1 MSGFAFSHQFSKRW
15 LATPTPVKHAIIQE
29 LDDIVTLLYPDTDLD
44 EYEFSV
50 PNLHDKVEELLA
62 IEREQ
67 QEKLQAQARERELE
81 EQRLEQERLEQHR
94 LEQERLEQHR
104 LEQERLEI
112 ERLETER
119 LEKERLEQQRLEAE
133 RLKQE
138 RREAEHLEQ
147 QRPEQIQLTQENEK
161 ERQAQEARLQRERQA
176 QDDAAIALLE
186 QERAIAKQ
194 AHLAKQANPAKLATQ
209 LSTGSIEGANHEPD
223 EQTQSTDTATSDV
236 TIERH
241 RSEMLYAIDHTDT
254 ADNMAESF
262 AEDPTAAVRTQ
273 ETRVTDPLVDI
284 ANPSIATTPA
294 IEQIKQD
301 IVKQLQGYIDNYLLE
316 SMTLMN
322 EDLNQWLKTE
332 VEKQLTV
339 RLSQSH
345 QSH

>member
-62 IEREQ
+62 IERDH

-94 LEQERLEQHR
+94 LEQERLENK
-104 LEQERLEI
+104 RLEI
-112 ERLETER
+112 ERLEKER
-119 LEKERLEQQRLEAE
+119 LDQQRLEQQ
-133 RLKQE
+133 
-138 RREAEHLEQ
+138 HL
-147 QRPEQIQLTQENEK
+147 EQIQLTQENEQ

-209 LSTGSIEGANHEPD
+209 LSTGSIEGANHQLD
-223 EQTQSTDTATSDV
+223 EQAQSKDTATSDV

-241 RSEMLYAIDHTDT
+241 RSEMVYAIDHTDT
-254 ADNMAESF
+254 ADNF
-262 AEDPTAAVRTQ
+262 AEPLADDPTAAVLTH
-273 ETRVTDPLVDI
+273 ETSVTHPLADI
-284 ANPSIATTPA
+284 DNPSIATTPA

-345 QSH
+345 

>member
-44 EYEFSV
+44 GYEFSV

-62 IEREQ
+62 IERDH

-81 EQRLEQERLEQHR
+81 EQRLEQERLEKHR
-94 LEQERLEQHR
+94 LEQERLENK
-104 LEQERLEI
+104 
-112 ERLETER
+112 RLETER
-119 LEKERLEQQRLEAE
+119 LEKERLEQQRLE
-133 RLKQE
+133 
-138 RREAEHLEQ
+138 Q
-147 QRPEQIQLTQENEK
+147 QPLEQIQLTQENEQ
-161 ERQAQEARLQRERQA
+161 ERQAQEERLQRERQA

-194 AHLAKQANPAKLATQ
+194 AHLAKQSNPPQPATQ
-209 LSTGSIEGANHEPD
+209 LSTGSIEGANHQLD
-223 EQTQSTDTATSDV
+223 EQAQSTDTATSDV

-241 RSEMLYAIDHTDT
+241 RSEMVYAIDHTET
-254 ADNMAESF
+254 ADNTDNF
-262 AEDPTAAVRTQ
+262 AEPLADDPTAALMTH

>member
-44 EYEFSV
+44 GYEFSV

-62 IEREQ
+62 IERDH
-67 QEKLQAQARERELE
+67 QEKLQAQLRERELE

-94 LEQERLEQHR
+94 LEQERLENK
-104 LEQERLEI
+104 
-112 ERLETER
+112 RLETER
-119 LEKERLEQQRLEAE
+119 LEKERLEQQRLE
-133 RLKQE
+133 QQ
-138 RREAEHLEQ
+138 HL
-147 QRPEQIQLTQENEK
+147 EQIQLTQENEK
-161 ERQAQEARLQRERQA
+161 ERQAQEERLQRERQA

-194 AHLAKQANPAKLATQ
+194 AHLAKQSNPPQPATQ
-209 LSTGSIEGANHEPD
+209 LSTGSIEGANHELD
-223 EQTQSTDTATSDV
+223 EQAQSTDTATSDI

-241 RSEMLYAIDHTDT
+241 RSEMVYAIDHTDNT
-254 ADNMAESF
+254 DNF
-262 AEDPTAAVRTQ
+262 AEAEPLADDPTAAVMTH
-273 ETRVTDPLVDI
+273 ETSVTDPLADI
-284 ANPSIATTPA
+284 DNPSIATTPA

-332 VEKQLTV
+332 VEKQLAV

-345 QSH
+345 

>member
-44 EYEFSV
+44 GYQFSV

-62 IEREQ
+62 IERDH

-81 EQRLEQERLEQHR
+81 EQRLEQERLAQHR
-94 LEQERLEQHR
+94 LEQERLENK
-104 LEQERLEI
+104 
-112 ERLETER
+112 RLETER
-119 LEKERLEQQRLEAE
+119 LEKERLEQQRLEQQ
-133 RLKQE
+133 R
-138 RREAEHLEQ
+138 LEQ
-147 QRPEQIQLTQENEK
+147 AQLTQENEK
-161 ERQAQEARLQRERQA
+161 ERQAQEERLQRERQA

-194 AHLAKQANPAKLATQ
+194 AHLAKQANPAQPATQ
-209 LSTGSIEGANHEPD
+209 LSTGSIEVATHELD
-223 EQTQSTDTATSDV
+223 EQAQSTDAATSDV

-241 RSEMLYAIDHTDT
+241 RSEMVYAIDHTDT
-254 ADNMAESF
+254 ADNTDNF
-262 AEDPTAAVRTQ
+262 AEPLADDTTAAVMTQ
-273 ETRVTDPLVDI
+273 ETRVTEPLADI
-284 ANPSIATTPA
+284 DNPSIATTPA

>member
-44 EYEFSV
+44 GYQFSV

-62 IEREQ
+62 IERDH

-81 EQRLEQERLEQHR
+81 EQRLEQERLAQHR
-94 LEQERLEQHR
+94 LEQERLENK
-104 LEQERLEI
+104 
-112 ERLETER
+112 RLETER
-119 LEKERLEQQRLEAE
+119 LEKERLEQQRLE
-133 RLKQE
+133 
-138 RREAEHLEQ
+138 Q
-147 QRPEQIQLTQENEK
+147 QRLEQIQLTQENEK
-161 ERQAQEARLQRERQA
+161 ERQAQEERLQRERQA

-194 AHLAKQANPAKLATQ
+194 AHLAKQANPAKPATQ
-209 LSTGSIEGANHEPD
+209 LSTGSIEGANHELD
-223 EQTQSTDTATSDV
+223 EQAQSTDTATSDI

-241 RSEMLYAIDHTDT
+241 RSEMVYAIDHTDNT
-254 ADNMAESF
+254 DNF
-262 AEDPTAAVRTQ
+262 AEAEPLADDPTAAVMTH
-273 ETRVTDPLVDI
+273 ETSVTDPLADI
-284 ANPSIATTPA
+284 DNLSIATTPT

>member
-29 LDDIVTLLYPDTDLD
+29 LDDIITLLSPDTDLD
-44 EYEFSV
+44 EYQFSV

-62 IEREQ
+62 IEREH

-81 EQRLEQERLEQHR
+81 QQRLEQERLEQHR
-94 LEQERLEQHR
+94 LEQERLENK
-104 LEQERLEI
+104 
-112 ERLETER
+112 RLETER
-119 LEKERLEQQRLEAE
+119 LEKERLEQQRLE
-133 RLKQE
+133 
-138 RREAEHLEQ
+138 Q
-147 QRPEQIQLTQENEK
+147 QRLEQIQLTQENEQ
-161 ERQAQEARLQRERQA
+161 ERHAQAERLQRERQA

-194 AHLAKQANPAKLATQ
+194 AHLAKQANPAQPATQ
-209 LSTGSIEGANHEPD
+209 LSTGSIEGANHQLD
-223 EQTQSTDTATSDV
+223 EQAQSTDTATSDV

-241 RSEMLYAIDHTDT
+241 RSEMVYAIDHTDNT
-254 ADNMAESF
+254 DNF
-262 AEDPTAAVRTQ
+262 AEPFADDPTAAVMTH
-273 ETRVTDPLVDI
+273 ETSVTDPLADI
-284 ANPSIATTPA
+284 DNPSTATTPA

>member
-62 IEREQ
+62 IERDH

-81 EQRLEQERLEQHR
+81 EQRLEQERLAQQR
-94 LEQERLEQHR
+94 LEQERLENK
-104 LEQERLEI
+104 RLEI
-112 ERLETER
+112 ER
-119 LEKERLEQQRLEAE
+119 LEKERLEQQ
-133 RLKQE
+133 
-138 RREAEHLEQ
+138 LEQ
-147 QRPEQIQLTQENEK
+147 QRLEQIQLTQENEK
-161 ERQAQEARLQRERQA
+161 ERQA

-194 AHLAKQANPAKLATQ
+194 AHLEKQANPPQPVTQ
-209 LSTGSIEGANHEPD
+209 LSTGSIEGANHQLD
-223 EQTQSTDTATSDV
+223 EQAQSTDTATSDV

-241 RSEMLYAIDHTDT
+241 RSEMVYAIDHTDT
-254 ADNMAESF
+254 ADNTAEPL
-262 AEDPTAAVRTQ
+262 ADDPTAAVVTH
-273 ETRVTDPLVDI
+273 ETRVTDPLADTD
-284 ANPSIATTPA
+284 NPSIATTPA

>member
-62 IEREQ
+62 IERDH

-81 EQRLEQERLEQHR
+81 EQRLEQERLEKHR
-94 LEQERLEQHR
+94 LEQERLENK
-104 LEQERLEI
+104 
-112 ERLETER
+112 RLETER
-119 LEKERLEQQRLEAE
+119 LEKERLEQQRLE
-133 RLKQE
+133 QQ
-138 RREAEHLEQ
+138 HL
-147 QRPEQIQLTQENEK
+147 EQIQLTQENEK
-161 ERQAQEARLQRERQA
+161 ERQAQEERLQRERQA

-194 AHLAKQANPAKLATQ
+194 AHLAKQSNPAKPATQ
-209 LSTGSIEGANHEPD
+209 LSTGSIEGANHQLD
-223 EQTQSTDTATSDV
+223 EQAQSTDTATSDV

-241 RSEMLYAIDHTDT
+241 RSEMVYAIDHTDN
-254 ADNMAESF
+254 ADNTDNF
-262 AEDPTAAVRTQ
+262 AEAEPLADDPTAAVMTH
-273 ETRVTDPLVDI
+273 ETSVTHPLADI
-284 ANPSIATTPA
+284 DNPSIATTPA

-345 QSH
+345 

>member
-62 IEREQ
+62 IERDH

-81 EQRLEQERLEQHR
+81 EQRLEQERLAQQR
-94 LEQERLEQHR
+94 LEQERLENK
-104 LEQERLEI
+104 
-112 ERLETER
+112 RLETER
-119 LEKERLEQQRLEAE
+119 LEKERLEQQ
-133 RLKQE
+133 
-138 RREAEHLEQ
+138 LEQ
-147 QRPEQIQLTQENEK
+147 QRLEQIQLTQENEK
-161 ERQAQEARLQRERQA
+161 ERQA

-194 AHLAKQANPAKLATQ
+194 AHLEKQANPPQPVTQ
-209 LSTGSIEGANHEPD
+209 LSTGSIEGANHQLD
-223 EQTQSTDTATSDV
+223 EQAQSTDTATSDV

-241 RSEMLYAIDHTDT
+241 RSEMVYAIDHTDT
-254 ADNMAESF
+254 ADNTDNF
-262 AEDPTAAVRTQ
+262 AEAEPLADDPTAAVMTQ
-273 ETRVTDPLVDI
+273 ETRVTEPLADI
-284 ANPSIATTPA
+284 DSPSIATTPA

-345 QSH
+345 

>member
-62 IEREQ
+62 IERDH

-94 LEQERLEQHR
+94 LEQERLENK
-104 LEQERLEI
+104 
-112 ERLETER
+112 RLETER
-119 LEKERLEQQRLEAE
+119 LEKERLEQQRLE
-133 RLKQE
+133 
-138 RREAEHLEQ
+138 Q
-147 QRPEQIQLTQENEK
+147 QRLEQIQLTQENEK
-161 ERQAQEARLQRERQA
+161 ERQAQEERLQRERQA

-194 AHLAKQANPAKLATQ
+194 AHLAKQANPPQPAKQ
-209 LSTGSIEGANHEPD
+209 LSTGSIEGANHQLD
-223 EQTQSTDTATSDV
+223 EQAQSTDTATSDV

-241 RSEMLYAIDHTDT
+241 RSEMVYAIDHTDT
-254 ADNMAESF
+254 ADNTDNF
-262 AEDPTAAVRTQ
+262 AEAEPLADDPTAAVLTH
-273 ETRVTDPLVDI
+273 ETSVTDPLANID
-284 ANPSIATTPA
+284 NPSIATTPA

-345 QSH
+345 

>member
-44 EYEFSV
+44 GYQFSV

-62 IEREQ
+62 IERDH

-81 EQRLEQERLEQHR
+81 EQRLEQERLAQHR
-94 LEQERLEQHR
+94 LEQERLENK
-104 LEQERLEI
+104 
-112 ERLETER
+112 RLETER
-119 LEKERLEQQRLEAE
+119 LEKERLEQQRLE
-133 RLKQE
+133 
-138 RREAEHLEQ
+138 Q
-147 QRPEQIQLTQENEK
+147 QRLEQIQLAQENEK
-161 ERQAQEARLQRERQA
+161 ERQAQEERLQRERQA

-209 LSTGSIEGANHEPD
+209 LSTGSIEGANHQLD
-223 EQTQSTDTATSDV
+223 EQAQSKDTATSDV

-241 RSEMLYAIDHTDT
+241 RSEMVYAIDHTDT
-254 ADNMAESF
+254 ADNTDKIAEPL
-262 AEDPTAAVRTQ
+262 ADDPTAALMTH

-345 QSH
+345 

>member
-44 EYEFSV
+44 GYQFSV

-62 IEREQ
+62 IERDH

-94 LEQERLEQHR
+94 LEQERLENK
-104 LEQERLEI
+104 
-112 ERLETER
+112 RLETER
-119 LEKERLEQQRLEAE
+119 LEKERLEQQRLE
-133 RLKQE
+133 
-138 RREAEHLEQ
+138 Q
-147 QRPEQIQLTQENEK
+147 QRLEQIQLTQENEK
-161 ERQAQEARLQRERQA
+161 ERQAQEERLQRERQA

-194 AHLAKQANPAKLATQ
+194 AHLAKQSNPPQPATQ
-209 LSTGSIEGANHEPD
+209 LSTGSIEGANHQLD
-223 EQTQSTDTATSDV
+223 EQAQSTDTATSDV

-241 RSEMLYAIDHTDT
+241 RSEMVYAIDHTDT
-254 ADNMAESF
+254 ADNTDNF
-262 AEDPTAAVRTQ
+262 AEAEPLADDPTAAVMTH
-273 ETRVTDPLVDI
+273 ETSVTDPLADI
-284 ANPSIATTPA
+284 DNPSIATTPA

-345 QSH
+345 

>member
-44 EYEFSV
+44 GYQFSV

-62 IEREQ
+62 IERDH

-81 EQRLEQERLEQHR
+81 EQRLEQERLAQHR
-94 LEQERLEQHR
+94 LEQERLENK
-104 LEQERLEI
+104 
-112 ERLETER
+112 RLETER
-119 LEKERLEQQRLEAE
+119 LEKERLEQQRLE
-133 RLKQE
+133 
-138 RREAEHLEQ
+138 Q
-147 QRPEQIQLTQENEK
+147 QRLEQIQLTQENEK
-161 ERQAQEARLQRERQA
+161 ERQAQEERLQRERQA

-194 AHLAKQANPAKLATQ
+194 AHLAKQANPPQPAKQ
-209 LSTGSIEGANHEPD
+209 LSTGSIEGANHQLD
-223 EQTQSTDTATSDV
+223 EQAQSTDTATSDV

-241 RSEMLYAIDHTDT
+241 RSEMVYAIDHTDT
-254 ADNMAESF
+254 ADNTDNF
-262 AEDPTAAVRTQ
+262 AEPLADDPTAAVMTQ
-273 ETRVTDPLVDI
+273 ETRVTEPLADI
-284 ANPSIATTPA
+284 DNPSIATTPA

-345 QSH
+345 

>member
-29 LDDIVTLLYPDTDLD
+29 LDDIVTLLHPDTDLD
-44 EYEFSV
+44 GYEFSV

-62 IEREQ
+62 IERDH

-81 EQRLEQERLEQHR
+81 EQRLEQERLAQHR
-94 LEQERLEQHR
+94 LEQERLENK
-104 LEQERLEI
+104 
-112 ERLETER
+112 RLETER
-119 LEKERLEQQRLEAE
+119 LEKERLEQQRLEQQ
-133 RLKQE
+133 R
-138 RREAEHLEQ
+138 LEQ
-147 QRPEQIQLTQENEK
+147 AQLTQENEK
-161 ERQAQEARLQRERQA
+161 ERQAQEERLQRERQA
-176 QDDAAIALLE
+176 QDDAAIAALE

-194 AHLAKQANPAKLATQ
+194 AHLAKQSNPPQPATQ
-209 LSTGSIEGANHEPD
+209 LSTGSIEGANHELD
-223 EQTQSTDTATSDV
+223 EQAQSTDAATSDV

-241 RSEMLYAIDHTDT
+241 RSEMVYAIDHADT
-254 ADNMAESF
+254 ADNTDNF
-262 AEDPTAAVRTQ
+262 AEAEPLADDPTAAVMTH
-273 ETRVTDPLVDI
+273 ETSVTDPLADI
-284 ANPSIATTPA
+284 DNPSIATTPA

>member
-29 LDDIVTLLYPDTDLD
+29 LDDIVTLLHPDTDLN
-44 EYEFSV
+44 EYQFSV

-62 IEREQ
+62 IERDH

-81 EQRLEQERLEQHR
+81 EQRLEQERLEQYR
-94 LEQERLEQHR
+94 LEQERLET
-104 LEQERLEI
+104 ERLEI
-112 ERLETER
+112 ER
-119 LEKERLEQQRLEAE
+119 LEKERLEQQRLE
-133 RLKQE
+133 
-138 RREAEHLEQ
+138 Q
-147 QRPEQIQLTQENEK
+147 QRLEQIQLTQENEQ
-161 ERQAQEARLQRERQA
+161 ERQAQEERLQRERQA
-176 QDDAAIALLE
+176 QDDAAIAALE

-194 AHLAKQANPAKLATQ
+194 AHLAKQSNPAQPATQ
-209 LSTGSIEGANHEPD
+209 LSTGSIEGANHQLD
-223 EQTQSTDTATSDV
+223 EQAQSTNTATSDV

-241 RSEMLYAIDHTDT
+241 HSEMVYAIDHTDT
-254 ADNMAESF
+254 ADNTDNF
-262 AEDPTAAVRTQ
+262 AEAEPLADDPTAAVMTQ
-273 ETRVTDPLVDI
+273 ETSVTEPLADSD
-284 ANPSIATTPA
+284 NLSIATTPA

-345 QSH
+345 

>member
-44 EYEFSV
+44 EYQFSV

-62 IEREQ
+62 IERDH
-67 QEKLQAQARERELE
+67 QEKLQAQLRERELE
-81 EQRLEQERLEQHR
+81 EQRLEQERLEKHR
-94 LEQERLEQHR
+94 LEQERLENK
-104 LEQERLEI
+104 
-112 ERLETER
+112 RLETER
-119 LEKERLEQQRLEAE
+119 LEKERLEQQRLE
-133 RLKQE
+133 QQ
-138 RREAEHLEQ
+138 HL
-147 QRPEQIQLTQENEK
+147 EQIQLTQENEK
-161 ERQAQEARLQRERQA
+161 ERQAQEERLQRERQA

-194 AHLAKQANPAKLATQ
+194 AHLAKQANPPQPAKQ
-209 LSTGSIEGANHEPD
+209 LSTGSIEGANHQLD
-223 EQTQSTDTATSDV
+223 EQAQSTDTATSDV

-241 RSEMLYAIDHTDT
+241 RSEMVYAIDHTDT
-254 ADNMAESF
+254 ADNTDNIAEPL
-262 AEDPTAAVRTQ
+262 ADDPTVAVMTH
-273 ETRVTDPLVDI
+273 ETSVTHPLADI
-284 ANPSIATTPA
+284 DNPSIATTPA

-345 QSH
+345 

>member
-62 IEREQ
+62 IERDH
-67 QEKLQAQARERELE
+67 QEKLQAQLRERELE

-94 LEQERLEQHR
+94 LEQERLENK
-104 LEQERLEI
+104 
-112 ERLETER
+112 RLETER

-147 QRPEQIQLTQENEK
+147 QRLEQAQLTQENE
-161 ERQAQEARLQRERQA
+161 QERQA

-194 AHLAKQANPAKLATQ
+194 AHLAKQSNPPQPATQ
-209 LSTGSIEGANHEPD
+209 LSTGSIEGANHQLD
-223 EQTQSTDTATSDV
+223 EQAQSKDTATSDV

-241 RSEMLYAIDHTDT
+241 RSEMVYAIDHTDT
-254 ADNMAESF
+254 ADNTDNF
-262 AEDPTAAVRTQ
+262 AEPFADDPTAAVMTH
-273 ETRVTDPLVDI
+273 ETSVTDPLADI
-284 ANPSIATTPA
+284 DNPSTATTPA

>member
-44 EYEFSV
+44 EYQFSV

-62 IEREQ
+62 IERDH
-67 QEKLQAQARERELE
+67 QEKLQARERELE

-94 LEQERLEQHR
+94 LEQERLENK
-104 LEQERLEI
+104 
-112 ERLETER
+112 RLETER
-119 LEKERLEQQRLEAE
+119 LEKERLDQQRLE
-133 RLKQE
+133 QQ
-138 RREAEHLEQ
+138 HL
-147 QRPEQIQLTQENEK
+147 EQIQLTQENEQ
-161 ERQAQEARLQRERQA
+161 ERQAQAERLQRERQA

-194 AHLAKQANPAKLATQ
+194 AHLAKQANPPQPATQ
-209 LSTGSIEGANHEPD
+209 LSTGSIEVANHELD
-223 EQTQSTDTATSDV
+223 EQAQSTDTATSDV

-241 RSEMLYAIDHTDT
+241 RSEMVYAIDHTDT
-254 ADNMAESF
+254 ADNTDNIAESL
-262 AEDPTAAVRTQ
+262 ADDPTAAVMTH
-273 ETRVTDPLVDI
+273 ETSVTHPLADI
-284 ANPSIATTPA
+284 DKQSIATMPA

-345 QSH
+345 

>member
-44 EYEFSV
+44 EYQFSV

-62 IEREQ
+62 IERDH
-67 QEKLQAQARERELE
+67 QEKLQAQLRERELE
-81 EQRLEQERLEQHR
+81 EQRLEQERLA
-94 LEQERLEQHR
+94 QHR

-112 ERLETER
+112 ERLEKER
-119 LEKERLEQQRLEAE
+119 LEKV
-133 RLKQE
+133 
-138 RREAEHLEQ
+138 
-147 QRPEQIQLTQENEK
+147 QLTQENEK
-161 ERQAQEARLQRERQA
+161 ERQAQEERLQRERQA

-194 AHLAKQANPAKLATQ
+194 AHLAKQSNPPQPATQ
-209 LSTGSIEGANHEPD
+209 LSTGSIEGANHQLD
-223 EQTQSTDTATSDV
+223 EQAQSTDTATSDV

-241 RSEMLYAIDHTDT
+241 RSEMVYAIDHTDT
-254 ADNMAESF
+254 ADNTDHF
-262 AEDPTAAVRTQ
+262 AEPLADDPTAAVMTH
-273 ETRVTDPLVDI
+273 ETSVTDPLADI
-284 ANPSIATTPA
+284 DNPSIATTPA

-332 VEKQLTV
+332 VEKQLAV

-345 QSH
+345 

>member
-44 EYEFSV
+44 EYQFSV

-62 IEREQ
+62 IERDH

-94 LEQERLEQHR
+94 LEQERLENK
-104 LEQERLEI
+104 
-112 ERLETER
+112 RLETER
-119 LEKERLEQQRLEAE
+119 LEKERLEQQRLE
-133 RLKQE
+133 QQ
-138 RREAEHLEQ
+138 HL
-147 QRPEQIQLTQENEK
+147 EQIQLTQENEK
-161 ERQAQEARLQRERQA
+161 ERQAQKERLQRERQA

-194 AHLAKQANPAKLATQ
+194 AHLAKQSNPPQPATQ
-209 LSTGSIEGANHEPD
+209 LSTGSIEGANHQLD
-223 EQTQSTDTATSDV
+223 EQAQSTDTATSDV

-241 RSEMLYAIDHTDT
+241 RSEMVYAIDHTET
-254 ADNMAESF
+254 ADNTDHF
-262 AEDPTAAVRTQ
+262 AEPLADDPTAAVMTH
-273 ETRVTDPLVDI
+273 ETSVTDPLADI
-284 ANPSIATTPA
+284 DNPSIATTPA

>member
-29 LDDIVTLLYPDTDLD
+29 LDDIVTLLHPDTDLD
-44 EYEFSV
+44 AYQFSV

-62 IEREQ
+62 IERDH

-81 EQRLEQERLEQHR
+81 EQRLEQERLAQHR
-94 LEQERLEQHR
+94 LEQERLENK
-104 LEQERLEI
+104 
-112 ERLETER
+112 RLETER
-119 LEKERLEQQRLEAE
+119 LEKERLEQQRLEQQ
-133 RLKQE
+133 R
-138 RREAEHLEQ
+138 LEQ
-147 QRPEQIQLTQENEK
+147 AQLTQENEK
-161 ERQAQEARLQRERQA
+161 ERQAQEERLQRERQA

-194 AHLAKQANPAKLATQ
+194 AHMAKQANPPQPAKQ
-209 LSTGSIEGANHEPD
+209 LSTGSIEGANHELD
-223 EQTQSTDTATSDV
+223 EQAQSTDAATSDV

-241 RSEMLYAIDHTDT
+241 RSEMVYAIDHTDT
-254 ADNMAESF
+254 ADNTDNF
-262 AEDPTAAVRTQ
+262 AEPLADDTTAAVMTQ
-273 ETRVTDPLVDI
+273 ETRVTEPLADI
-284 ANPSIATTPA
+284 DNPSIATTPA

>member
-44 EYEFSV
+44 GYQFSV

-62 IEREQ
+62 IERDH

-94 LEQERLEQHR
+94 LEQERLENKR
-104 LEQERLEI
+104 LETERLEI
-112 ERLETER
+112 ER
-119 LEKERLEQQRLEAE
+119 LEKERLEQQRLEQA
-133 RLKQE
+133 
-138 RREAEHLEQ
+138 
-147 QRPEQIQLTQENEK
+147 QLTQENEQ
-161 ERQAQEARLQRERQA
+161 ERQAQEERLQRERQA
-176 QDDAAIALLE
+176 QDDAAIAALE

-194 AHLAKQANPAKLATQ
+194 AHLAKQAPPPQPAKQ
-209 LSTGSIEGANHEPD
+209 LSTGSIEVANHELD
-223 EQTQSTDTATSDV
+223 EQAQSTNAATSDV

-241 RSEMLYAIDHTDT
+241 RSEMVYAIDHTDT
-254 ADNMAESF
+254 ADNTDNF
-262 AEDPTAAVRTQ
+262 AEPLVDDPTAAVMTH
-273 ETRVTDPLVDI
+273 ETRVTDPLADI
-284 ANPSIATTPA
+284 DNPSIATTPA

-345 QSH
+345 QRH

>member
-62 IEREQ
+62 IERDH

-81 EQRLEQERLEQHR
+81 QQRLEQERLEQHR
-94 LEQERLEQHR
+94 LEQERLENK
-104 LEQERLEI
+104 
-112 ERLETER
+112 RLETER
-119 LEKERLEQQRLEAE
+119 LEKERLEQQRLE
-133 RLKQE
+133 QQ
-138 RREAEHLEQ
+138 HL
-147 QRPEQIQLTQENEK
+147 EQIQLTQENEK
-161 ERQAQEARLQRERQA
+161 ERQAQEERLQRERQA

-194 AHLAKQANPAKLATQ
+194 AHLAKQSNPAQPATQ
-209 LSTGSIEGANHEPD
+209 LSTGSIEGANHQLD
-223 EQTQSTDTATSDV
+223 EQAQTTDSATSDI

-241 RSEMLYAIDHTDT
+241 RSEMVYAIDHTDT
-254 ADNMAESF
+254 ADNIDNIDNIAEPL
-262 AEDPTAAVRTQ
+262 ADDPTAAVMTH
-273 ETRVTDPLVDI
+273 ETSVTDPLADI
-284 ANPSIATTPA
+284 DNPSIATTPA

-332 VEKQLTV
+332 VEKQLAV

-345 QSH
+345 

>member
-44 EYEFSV
+44 GYQFSV

-62 IEREQ
+62 IEREH

-81 EQRLEQERLEQHR
+81 QQRLEQERLEK
-94 LEQERLEQHR
+94 HR

-119 LEKERLEQQRLEAE
+119 LEKERLEQQRLE
-133 RLKQE
+133 
-138 RREAEHLEQ
+138 Q
-147 QRPEQIQLTQENEK
+147 QRLEQIQLAQENEK
-161 ERQAQEARLQRERQA
+161 ERQAQEERLQRERQA

-194 AHLAKQANPAKLATQ
+194 AHLAKQANPAQPATQ
-209 LSTGSIEGANHEPD
+209 LSTGSIEGANHQLD
-223 EQTQSTDTATSDV
+223 EQAQSTDTATSDV

-241 RSEMLYAIDHTDT
+241 RSEMVYAIDHTDT
-254 ADNMAESF
+254 ADNTDKIAEPL
-262 AEDPTAAVRTQ
+262 ADDPTAAVMTQ
-273 ETRVTDPLVDI
+273 ETNVTDPLADI
-284 ANPSIATTPA
+284 DNPSIATTPA

-345 QSH
+345 

>member
-44 EYEFSV
+44 GYEFSV

-62 IEREQ
+62 IERDH

-81 EQRLEQERLEQHR
+81 EQRLEQERLEQ
-94 LEQERLEQHR
+94 
-104 LEQERLEI
+104 
-112 ERLETER
+112 
-119 LEKERLEQQRLEAE
+119 
-133 RLKQE
+133 
-138 RREAEHLEQ
+138 
-147 QRPEQIQLTQENEK
+147 
-161 ERQAQEARLQRERQA
+161 
-176 QDDAAIALLE
+176 
-186 QERAIAKQ
+186 
-194 AHLAKQANPAKLATQ
+194 QANPAKPATQ
-209 LSTGSIEGANHEPD
+209 LSTGSIEGANHQLD
-223 EQTQSTDTATSDV
+223 EQAQSTDTATSDV

-241 RSEMLYAIDHTDT
+241 RSEMVYAIDHTDT
-254 ADNMAESF
+254 ADNTDNF
-262 AEDPTAAVRTQ
+262 AEAEPLADDPTAAVMTH
-273 ETRVTDPLVDI
+273 ETSVTDPLADI
-284 ANPSIATTPA
+284 DNPSIATTPA

>member
-44 EYEFSV
+44 GYQFSV

-62 IEREQ
+62 IERDH

-81 EQRLEQERLEQHR
+81 EQRLEQERLAQHR
-94 LEQERLEQHR
+94 LEQERLENK
-104 LEQERLEI
+104 
-112 ERLETER
+112 RLETER
-119 LEKERLEQQRLEAE
+119 LEKERLEQQRLE
-133 RLKQE
+133 
-138 RREAEHLEQ
+138 Q
-147 QRPEQIQLTQENEK
+147 QRLEQIQLTQENEK
-161 ERQAQEARLQRERQA
+161 ERQAQEERLQRERQA

-194 AHLAKQANPAKLATQ
+194 AHLAKQANPAKPAKQ
-209 LSTGSIEGANHEPD
+209 LSTGSIEVATHELD
-223 EQTQSTDTATSDV
+223 EQAQSTDTATSDV

-241 RSEMLYAIDHTDT
+241 RSEMVYAIDHTDNT
-254 ADNMAESF
+254 DNF
-262 AEDPTAAVRTQ
+262 AEAEPLADDTTAAVMTQ
-273 ETRVTDPLVDI
+273 ETRVTEPLADI
-284 ANPSIATTPA
+284 DNPSIATTPA

>member
-62 IEREQ
+62 IERDH
-67 QEKLQAQARERELE
+67 QEKLRAQARERELE

-94 LEQERLEQHR
+94 LEQERLENK
-104 LEQERLEI
+104 
-112 ERLETER
+112 RLETER
-119 LEKERLEQQRLEAE
+119 LEKERLEQQRLEQQ
-133 RLKQE
+133 R
-138 RREAEHLEQ
+138 LEQ
-147 QRPEQIQLTQENEK
+147 AQLTQENEK
-161 ERQAQEARLQRERQA
+161 ERQAQEERLQRERQA

-194 AHLAKQANPAKLATQ
+194 AHLAKQSNPPQPATQ
-209 LSTGSIEGANHEPD
+209 VSTGSIEVAIHELD
-223 EQTQSTDTATSDV
+223 EQAQSTDTATSDV

-241 RSEMLYAIDHTDT
+241 RSEMVYAIDHTDT
-254 ADNMAESF
+254 ADNTDNIAEPL
-262 AEDPTAAVRTQ
+262 ADEPTAAVMTH
-273 ETRVTDPLVDI
+273 ETSVTEPLADI
-284 ANPSIATTPA
+284 DNPSIATTPA

-332 VEKQLTV
+332 VEKQLAV

-345 QSH
+345 

>member
-29 LDDIVTLLYPDTDLD
+29 LDDIVTLLYPNTDLD
-44 EYEFSV
+44 GYQFSV

-62 IEREQ
+62 IERDH
-67 QEKLQAQARERELE
+67 QEKLQAQLRERELE
-81 EQRLEQERLEQHR
+81 EQRLEQERLEKHR
-94 LEQERLEQHR
+94 LEQERLENK
-104 LEQERLEI
+104 
-112 ERLETER
+112 RLETER
-119 LEKERLEQQRLEAE
+119 LEKERLEQQRLE
-133 RLKQE
+133 
-138 RREAEHLEQ
+138 Q
-147 QRPEQIQLTQENEK
+147 QPLEQIQLTQENEQ
-161 ERQAQEARLQRERQA
+161 ERQAQEERLQRERQA

-194 AHLAKQANPAKLATQ
+194 AHLAKQSNPPQPATQ
-209 LSTGSIEGANHEPD
+209 LSTGSIEGANHQLD
-223 EQTQSTDTATSDV
+223 EQAQSTNTATSDI

-241 RSEMLYAIDHTDT
+241 RSEMVYAIDHTET
-254 ADNMAESF
+254 ADNTDNF
-262 AEDPTAAVRTQ
+262 AEPLADDPTAALMTH

-332 VEKQLTV
+332 VEKQLAV

-345 QSH
+345 

>member
-44 EYEFSV
+44 EYQFSV

-62 IEREQ
+62 IERDH
-67 QEKLQAQARERELE
+67 QEKLQAQAHERELE
-81 EQRLEQERLEQHR
+81 EQRLEQERLAQQR
-94 LEQERLEQHR
+94 LEQ
-104 LEQERLEI
+104 

-119 LEKERLEQQRLEAE
+119 LEKERLEQQRLE
-133 RLKQE
+133 QQ
-138 RREAEHLEQ
+138 HL
-147 QRPEQIQLTQENEK
+147 EQIQLTQENEK
-161 ERQAQEARLQRERQA
+161 ERQAQEERLQRERQA

-209 LSTGSIEGANHEPD
+209 LSTGSIEGANHQLD
-223 EQTQSTDTATSDV
+223 EQAQSKDTATSDV

-241 RSEMLYAIDHTDT
+241 RSEMVYAIDHTDT
-254 ADNMAESF
+254 ADNTDKIAEPL
-262 AEDPTAAVRTQ
+262 ADDPTAALMTH

-345 QSH
+345 

>member
-62 IEREQ
+62 IERDH
-67 QEKLQAQARERELE
+67 QEKLQAQLRERELE
-81 EQRLEQERLEQHR
+81 EQRLEQERLEKHR
-94 LEQERLEQHR
+94 LEQERLENK
-104 LEQERLEI
+104 
-112 ERLETER
+112 RLETER
-119 LEKERLEQQRLEAE
+119 LEKERLEQQRLE
-133 RLKQE
+133 
-138 RREAEHLEQ
+138 Q
-147 QRPEQIQLTQENEK
+147 QPLEQIQLTQENEQ
-161 ERQAQEARLQRERQA
+161 ERQAQEERLQRERQA

-194 AHLAKQANPAKLATQ
+194 AHLAKQSNPPQPATQ
-209 LSTGSIEGANHEPD
+209 LSTGSIEGANHQLD
-223 EQTQSTDTATSDV
+223 EQAQSTDTATSDV

-241 RSEMLYAIDHTDT
+241 RSEMVYAIDHTDT
-254 ADNMAESF
+254 ADNTDNIAEPL
-262 AEDPTAAVRTQ
+262 ADDPTVAVMTH
-273 ETRVTDPLVDI
+273 ETSVTHPLADI
-284 ANPSIATTPA
+284 DNPSIATTPA

-345 QSH
+345 

>member
-62 IEREQ
+62 IERDH
-67 QEKLQAQARERELE
+67 QEKLQAQLRERKLE
-81 EQRLEQERLEQHR
+81 EQRLEQERLEKHR
-94 LEQERLEQHR
+94 LEQECLET
-104 LEQERLEI
+104 ERLEI
-112 ERLETER
+112 ER
-119 LEKERLEQQRLEAE
+119 LEKERLEQQRLEQA
-133 RLKQE
+133 
-138 RREAEHLEQ
+138 
-147 QRPEQIQLTQENEK
+147 QLTQENEK
-161 ERQAQEARLQRERQA
+161 ERQAQEERLQRERQA

-194 AHLAKQANPAKLATQ
+194 AHLEKQANPPQPATQ
-209 LSTGSIEGANHEPD
+209 LSTGSIEGANHQLD
-223 EQTQSTDTATSDV
+223 EQAQSTDTATSDV

-241 RSEMLYAIDHTDT
+241 RSEMVYAIDHTDT
-254 ADNMAESF
+254 ADNTDNTDNF
-262 AEDPTAAVRTQ
+262 AEAEPLADDPTAAVMTH
-273 ETRVTDPLVDI
+273 ETRVTDPLADTD
-284 ANPSIATTPA
+284 NPSIATTPA

-345 QSH
+345 

>member
-44 EYEFSV
+44 GYQFSV

-62 IEREQ
+62 IERDH

-81 EQRLEQERLEQHR
+81 EQRLEQERLAQHR
-94 LEQERLEQHR
+94 LEQERLENK
-104 LEQERLEI
+104 
-112 ERLETER
+112 RLETER
-119 LEKERLEQQRLEAE
+119 LEKERLEQQRLE
-133 RLKQE
+133 
-138 RREAEHLEQ
+138 Q
-147 QRPEQIQLTQENEK
+147 QRLEQIQLTQENEK
-161 ERQAQEARLQRERQA
+161 ERQAQEERLQRERQA

-194 AHLAKQANPAKLATQ
+194 AHLAKQANPAQPATQ
-209 LSTGSIEGANHEPD
+209 LSTGSIEVATHELD
-223 EQTQSTDTATSDV
+223 EQAQSTDAATSDV

-241 RSEMLYAIDHTDT
+241 RSEMVYAIDHTDT
-254 ADNMAESF
+254 ADNTDNF
-262 AEDPTAAVRTQ
+262 AEAEPLADDPTAAVMTQ
-273 ETRVTDPLVDI
+273 ETSVTDPLADI
-284 ANPSIATTPA
+284 DNPSIATTPT

>member
-62 IEREQ
+62 IERDH

-94 LEQERLEQHR
+94 LEQERLENK
-104 LEQERLEI
+104 
-112 ERLETER
+112 RLETER

-138 RREAEHLEQ
+138 RHEAEHLEQ
-147 QRPEQIQLTQENEK
+147 QRLEQAQLTQENE
-161 ERQAQEARLQRERQA
+161 QERQA

-209 LSTGSIEGANHEPD
+209 LSTGSIEGANHELD
-223 EQTQSTDTATSDV
+223 EQAQSTDTATSDV

-241 RSEMLYAIDHTDT
+241 RSEMVYAIDHTDI
-254 ADNMAESF
+254 ADNTDNF
-262 AEDPTAAVRTQ
+262 AEAEPLADDPTAAVMTH
-273 ETRVTDPLVDI
+273 ETSVTEPLADI
-284 ANPSIATTPA
+284 DNPSIATTPA

-345 QSH
+345 

>member
-44 EYEFSV
+44 EYQFSV

-62 IEREQ
+62 IERDH
-67 QEKLQAQARERELE
+67 QEKLQAQLRERELE
-81 EQRLEQERLEQHR
+81 EQRLEQERLEKHR
-94 LEQERLEQHR
+94 LEQERLENK
-104 LEQERLEI
+104 
-112 ERLETER
+112 RLETER
-119 LEKERLEQQRLEAE
+119 LEKERLEQQRLE
-133 RLKQE
+133 QQ
-138 RREAEHLEQ
+138 HL
-147 QRPEQIQLTQENEK
+147 EQIQLTQENEK
-161 ERQAQEARLQRERQA
+161 ERQAQEERLQRERQA

-194 AHLAKQANPAKLATQ
+194 AHLAKQANPPQPAKQ
-209 LSTGSIEGANHEPD
+209 LSTGSIEGANHQLD
-223 EQTQSTDTATSDV
+223 EQAQSTDTATSDV

-241 RSEMLYAIDHTDT
+241 RSEMVYAIDHTET
-254 ADNMAESF
+254 ADNTDNIAEPL
-262 AEDPTAAVRTQ
+262 ADDPTVAVLTH
-273 ETRVTDPLVDI
+273 ETSVTHPLADI
-284 ANPSIATTPA
+284 DNPSIATTPA

-345 QSH
+345 

>member
-29 LDDIVTLLYPDTDLD
+29 LDDIVTLLHPDTDLN
-44 EYEFSV
+44 EYQFSV

-62 IEREQ
+62 IERDH

-94 LEQERLEQHR
+94 LEQERLET
-104 LEQERLEI
+104 ERLEI
-112 ERLETER
+112 ER
-119 LEKERLEQQRLEAE
+119 LEKERLEQQRLE
-133 RLKQE
+133 
-138 RREAEHLEQ
+138 Q
-147 QRPEQIQLTQENEK
+147 QRLEQIQLTQENEQ
-161 ERQAQEARLQRERQA
+161 ERQAQEERLQRERQA
-176 QDDAAIALLE
+176 QDDAAIAALE

-194 AHLAKQANPAKLATQ
+194 AHLAKQSNPAQPATQ
-209 LSTGSIEGANHEPD
+209 LSTGSIEGANHQLD
-223 EQTQSTDTATSDV
+223 EQAQTTDTATSDI

-241 RSEMLYAIDHTDT
+241 RSEMVYAIDHTDT
-254 ADNMAESF
+254 ADNTDNF
-262 AEDPTAAVRTQ
+262 AEAEPLADDPTAAVMTH
-273 ETRVTDPLVDI
+273 ETSVTDPVADI
-284 ANPSIATTPA
+284 DNLSIATTPA

-345 QSH
+345 

>member
-44 EYEFSV
+44 GYQFSV

-62 IEREQ
+62 IERDH
-67 QEKLQAQARERELE
+67 QEKLQAQLRERELE
-81 EQRLEQERLEQHR
+81 EQRLEQERLEKHR
-94 LEQERLEQHR
+94 LEQERLENK
-104 LEQERLEI
+104 
-112 ERLETER
+112 RLETER
-119 LEKERLEQQRLEAE
+119 LEKERLEQQRLE
-133 RLKQE
+133 QQ
-138 RREAEHLEQ
+138 HL
-147 QRPEQIQLTQENEK
+147 EQIQLTQENEK
-161 ERQAQEARLQRERQA
+161 ERQAQEERLQRERQA

-194 AHLAKQANPAKLATQ
+194 AHLAKQSNPPQPATQ
-209 LSTGSIEGANHEPD
+209 LSTGSIEGANHQLD
-223 EQTQSTDTATSDV
+223 EQAQSTDTATSDV

-241 RSEMLYAIDHTDT
+241 RSEMVYAIDHTDT
-254 ADNMAESF
+254 ADNTDNF
-262 AEDPTAAVRTQ
+262 AEAEPLADDPTAALMTH

>member
-44 EYEFSV
+44 GYQFSV

-62 IEREQ
+62 IERDH

-94 LEQERLEQHR
+94 LEQERLE
-104 LEQERLEI
+104 I
-112 ERLETER
+112 ER
-119 LEKERLEQQRLEAE
+119 LEKERLEQQRLE
-133 RLKQE
+133 QQ
-138 RREAEHLEQ
+138 HLEQ
-147 QRPEQIQLTQENEK
+147 AQLTQENEK
-161 ERQAQEARLQRERQA
+161 ERQAQEERLQRERQA

-194 AHLAKQANPAKLATQ
+194 AHLAKQSNPPQPATQ
-209 LSTGSIEGANHEPD
+209 LSTGSIEGANHQLD
-223 EQTQSTDTATSDV
+223 EQAQSTDTATSDV

-241 RSEMLYAIDHTDT
+241 RSEMVYAIDHTET
-254 ADNMAESF
+254 ADNTDNF
-262 AEDPTAAVRTQ
+262 AEAEPLADDPTAAVMTH
-273 ETRVTDPLVDI
+273 ETSVTDPLADI
-284 ANPSIATTPA
+284 DNPSIATTPA

-316 SMTLMN
+316 SMTRMN

-332 VEKQLTV
+332 VEKQLAV

-345 QSH
+345 

>member
-62 IEREQ
+62 IERDH
-67 QEKLQAQARERELE
+67 QEKLQAQLRERELE
-81 EQRLEQERLEQHR
+81 EQRLEQERLEKHR
-94 LEQERLEQHR
+94 LEQERLENK
-104 LEQERLEI
+104 
-112 ERLETER
+112 RLETER
-119 LEKERLEQQRLEAE
+119 LEKERLEQQRLE
-133 RLKQE
+133 
-138 RREAEHLEQ
+138 Q
-147 QRPEQIQLTQENEK
+147 QPLEQIQLTQENE
-161 ERQAQEARLQRERQA
+161 QERQA

-209 LSTGSIEGANHEPD
+209 LSTGSIEGANHQLD
-223 EQTQSTDTATSDV
+223 EQAQSKDTATSDV

-241 RSEMLYAIDHTDT
+241 RSEMVYAIDHTDT
-254 ADNMAESF
+254 ADNTDNIAEPL
-262 AEDPTAAVRTQ
+262 ADDPTAALMTH

-345 QSH
+345 

>member
-44 EYEFSV
+44 EYQFSV

-62 IEREQ
+62 IERDH

-94 LEQERLEQHR
+94 LEQARLET
-104 LEQERLEI
+104 

-119 LEKERLEQQRLEAE
+119 LEKERLEQQ
-133 RLKQE
+133 
-138 RREAEHLEQ
+138 HLEQ
-147 QRPEQIQLTQENEK
+147 AQLTHENE
-161 ERQAQEARLQRERQA
+161 QERQA

-194 AHLAKQANPAKLATQ
+194 AHLAKQSNPAQPATQ
-209 LSTGSIEGANHEPD
+209 LSTGSIEVATHKLD
-223 EQTQSTDTATSDV
+223 EQAQSTDTATSDV

-241 RSEMLYAIDHTDT
+241 RSEMVYAIDHTDT
-254 ADNMAESF
+254 ADNTDNIAEPL
-262 AEDPTAAVRTQ
+262 ADDPTAAVMTR
-273 ETRVTDPLVDI
+273 ETSVTEPLADI
-284 ANPSIATTPA
+284 DNPSIATTPA

>member
-62 IEREQ
+62 IERDH
-67 QEKLQAQARERELE
+67 QEKLQAQLRERELE
-81 EQRLEQERLEQHR
+81 EQRLAQERLAQQR
-94 LEQERLEQHR
+94 LEQERLENK
-104 LEQERLEI
+104 
-112 ERLETER
+112 RLETER
-119 LEKERLEQQRLEAE
+119 LEKERLEQQ
-133 RLKQE
+133 
-138 RREAEHLEQ
+138 LEQ
-147 QRPEQIQLTQENEK
+147 QRLEQIQLTQENEQ
-161 ERQAQEARLQRERQA
+161 ERQAQEERLQRERQA

-194 AHLAKQANPAKLATQ
+194 AHLAKQSNPAQPATQ
-209 LSTGSIEGANHEPD
+209 LSTGSIEGANHQPD
-223 EQTQSTDTATSDV
+223 EQAQSKDTATSDV

-241 RSEMLYAIDHTDT
+241 RSEMVYAIDHTDT
-254 ADNMAESF
+254 ADNTDNIAEPL
-262 AEDPTAAVRTQ
+262 ADDPTAAVMTQ

-345 QSH
+345 